1 MEIFYKNVWN
11 IYLFIF
17 APIFR
22 ISRHFLSISVVLL
35 PWHIFISTP
44 VHNHSFNFFLLFM
57 ICGIETNMFWQS
69 SWFNRKKE
77 LSFECC
83 PLRWKESLSWNAV
96 VFRRLEKVTCCLQT
110 QRDSIWENTSPSS
123 SFSSLLL
130 NSLICAV
137 FGQRKGSRFNHVV
150 MNQLSCYWGKLLAK
164 YTNTQHTNPFE
175 VPFLSSPSKFTS
187 LRSEGLICLI
197 IDQYLDETRAVDW
210 GRQLFLLIGWVMN
223 YKEVQ

>member
-1 MEIFYKNVWN
+1 
-11 IYLFIF
+11 
-17 APIFR
+17 
-22 ISRHFLSISVVLL
+22 
-35 PWHIFISTP
+35 
-44 VHNHSFNFFLLFM
+44 
-57 ICGIETNMFWQS
+57 MFWQS
-69 SWFNRKKE
+69 RWFERNKKSWALNVV
-77 LSFECC
+77 LSDGRGASHET
-83 PLRWKESLSWNAV
+83 PV
-96 VFRRLEKVTCCLQT
+96 VFRCLEKVTGWPQT
-110 QRDSIWENTSPSS
+110 QGDSICENMSPGLPSS

-137 FGQRKGSRFNHVV
+137 FGQRKGSSFNQVV